1 MNSNKYV
8 ISIDQ
13 GSTSTRAVIY
23 DKNLNIVSSSQ
34 IKLEE
39 IYPQDGWVEL
49 NPEQITKSVIKSTKN
64 ALNNSNINT
73 NDVLSIG
80 ITNQRE
86 TVVFWDKNTLKPIGN
101 AISWQCLRGI
111 KICEEMK
118 GSNFE
123 DTFNSSTGLKID
135 PYFSFSKIKW
145 ALDNN
150 KEISASIKNKTLQ
163 IGTVD
168 SWILANLTENRE
180 SKIDSLKKWMVE
192 SSSAN
197 TINSSPFSILVDE
210 LTINFLSP
218 LKIKRILAK

>member
-101 AISWQCLRGI
+101 AISWGVI
-111 KICEEMK
+111 FVDKINDEEIVY
-118 GSNFE
+118 SELLACTDCNISLSELEPRSFS
-123 DTFNSSTGLKID
+123 FNTPFGACTKCTGLG
-135 PYFSFSKIKW
+135 FS
-145 ALDNN
+145 L
-150 KEISASIKNKTLQ
+150 E
-163 IGTVD
+163 V
-168 SWILANLTENRE
+168 
-180 SKIDSLKKWMVE
+180 
-192 SSSAN
+192 
-197 TINSSPFSILVDE
+197 
-210 LTINFLSP
+210 
-218 LKIKRILAK
+218 